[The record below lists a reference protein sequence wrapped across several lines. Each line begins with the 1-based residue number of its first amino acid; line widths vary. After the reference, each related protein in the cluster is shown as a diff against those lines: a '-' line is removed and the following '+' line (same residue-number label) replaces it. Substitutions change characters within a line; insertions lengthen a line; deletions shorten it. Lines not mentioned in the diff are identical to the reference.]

1 MIRDKWCGEIR
12 ESDIGSNMS
21 LAGWVFRRRDHGGL
35 IFIDVRDRSGI
46 SQIVFSPEVS
56 RETHERA
63 HDLRSEFV
71 ISVSGEVRKRP
82 DGTENPNLPTGMVEL
97 YVKKLDVL
105 NESAPLPF
113 PMEEAAETSES
124 LRLRNRYLDLR
135 RPELQRNLI
144 VRHKAAKIIRDYLD
158 GHGFLEI
165 ETPMLTKSTPEGAR
179 DYLVPS
185 RLNPGHFYALPQSP
199 QLFKQILMAAGL
211 ERYFQIVKCFRDED
225 LRADR
230 QPEFTQVDMEMS
242 FADREDVITVVEGMI
257 KMVFKKVLDIDIE
270 APFQRLGYSES
281 MERFGNDK
289 PDLRFGLEL
298 KDMADL
304 AARGS
309 FKVFLDAVQSGGRVK
324 AINGKGMAGFSRK
337 EIDMLT
343 QEAQSFGAKGL
354 AWIKVKNGFESPIAK
369 FFPEDVLRQMA
380 ERLDASEGDMM
391 LFVAD
396 KEKVVHDVLSRMR
409 LELGKRRNLIKD
421 DVFKFVWIIDFPL
434 FEWDKEEGRFQAM
447 HHPFTSPTDEDTEKM
462 LKLKSDVNNTPHPH
476 PLPQGARGHREE
488 ISPARENGTAILP
501 PPTKE
506 NRTAILPPPLTGG
519 GEGEGEKG
527 ILSSL
532 KAKAYDIVLNGY
544 EIGGGSIRI
553 HNPVVQKKMFEI
565 LGIADEDANL
575 KFGFL
580 LDALQYG
587 APPHGGIALGLDRLV
602 MLMVGA
608 HSIRDVIAFPKTQKA
623 VCLMSGAPS
632 TVEQKQLRELN
643 IRLDMPL

>member
-1 MIRDKWCGEIR
+1 MIRNKGCGEIS
-12 ESDIGSNMS
+12 ESYIGSNMS

-35 IFIDVRDRSGI
+35 IFVDLRDRSGI
-46 SQIVFSPEVS
+46 AQIVFSPDLS
-56 RETHERA
+56 KDSHILA
-63 HDLRSEFV
+63 HDLRSEYV
-71 ISVSGEVRKRP
+71 ISVSGEVRRRP
-82 DGTENPNLPTGMVEL
+82 EGTENMSLPTGIVEL
-97 YVKKLDVL
+97 YANKLEVL
-105 NESAPLPF
+105 NESSPMPF
-113 PMEEAAETSES
+113 PMEEADEASEF
-124 LRLRNRYLDLR
+124 LRLKYRYLDLR
-135 RPELQRNLI
+135 RTELQQNLI
-144 VRHKAAKIIRDYLD
+144 IRHRAAKEIRDYLD
-158 GHGFLEI
+158 ENGFLEI

-179 DYLVPS
+179 DYIVPS

-199 QLFKQILMAAGL
+199 QLFKQILMVSGL

-225 LRADR
+225 LRSDR

-242 FADREDVITVVEGMI
+242 FIDKEGVINIVEGML
-257 KMVFKKVLDIDIE
+257 KRLFKNVLDVGIE
-270 APFQRLGYSES
+270 TPFERLGFKDS

-304 AARGS
+304 AEKGT
-309 FKVFLDAVQSGGRVK
+309 FKVFLDAIKSGGRVK
-324 AINGKGMAGFSRK
+324 TINGKGMAGLSRK

-343 QEAQSFGAKGL
+343 EEAVSFGAKGL
-354 AWIKVKNGFESPIAK
+354 AWIKIKNGFESPIAK
-369 FFPEDVLRQMA
+369 FFPEDILRQMA
-380 ERLDASEGDMM
+380 ERLEAAEGDLM

-409 LELGKRRNLIKD
+409 LELGKRLNLIKD
-421 DVFKFVWIIDFPL
+421 GFKFLWVTDYPL
-434 FEWDKEEGRFQAM
+434 LEWDEEDGRFTAM
-447 HHPFTSPTDEDTEKM
+447 HHPFTSPTNEDVEKM
-462 LKLKSDVNNTPHPH
+462 LFSH
-476 PLPQGARGHREE
+476 
-488 ISPARENGTAILP
+488 
-501 PPTKE
+501 
-506 NRTAILPPPLTGG
+506 PLTGG
-519 GEGEGEKG
+519 SEGKGEKE

-553 HNPVVQKKMFEI
+553 HKKDVQRKMFEI
-565 LGIADEDANL
+565 LKISEDEAVR

-580 LDALQYG
+580 LNALEFG

-632 TVEQKQLRELN
+632 MVEQKQLRELN
-643 IRLDMPL
+643 MSVIAL